1 MGDDYSSFE
10 MEIQTS
16 FHDILNMMRN
26 LGSYKSMSDS
36 AESYSRPSQWLLR
49 LNDFRSIIRCSNY
62 SRVTLV
68 VEYYVSKAGML
79 TSLANMH

>member
-1 MGDDYSSFE
+1 

-16 FHDILNMMRN
+16 FRDNLNMTQN
-26 LGSYKSMSDS
+26 LGSDKSMSDT
-36 AESYSRPSQWLLR
+36 AEGYSHPSQWLLR

-62 SRVTLV
+62 SRVTLAV
-68 VEYYVSKAGML
+68 GYYVSKPGML